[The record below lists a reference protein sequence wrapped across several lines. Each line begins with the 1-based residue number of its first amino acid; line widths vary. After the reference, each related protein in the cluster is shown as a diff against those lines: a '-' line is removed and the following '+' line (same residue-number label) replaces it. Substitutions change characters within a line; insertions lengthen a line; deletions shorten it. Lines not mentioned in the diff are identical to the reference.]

1 LIFEIFFEFVFPL
14 EDEIGARCM
23 LDIRCTVLTPV
34 VLQALS
40 VGIVRRQLDAL
51 TDFLLISMA
60 KDIWD
65 YPEDGLHKTYRSKL
79 ISDKL
84 EEARPS
90 IKRGV
95 ALNLLFEN
103 LNSLFDVLWL
113 DISFRIKELPGKA

>member
-1 LIFEIFFEFVFPL
+1 MAFVL
-14 EDEIGARCM
+14 RK
-23 LDIRCTVLTPV
+23 
-34 VLQALS
+34 
-40 VGIVRRQLDAL
+40 LDAL
-51 TDFLLISMA
+51 TDFLLTSMA

-84 EEARPS
+84 EEAGPS

-113 DISFRIKELPGKA
+113 DISFRMKELLGKA